1 MTGSYSNAFHI
12 YDSEGKSD
20 IPLQA
25 DKSAFK
31 ASARS
36 GGKQKLPALAK
47 GRTGEQPMS
56 NGFGFSLDDLDF
68 SRKILHASWHPR
80 ENTVAV
86 AAANN
91 LFVFK

>member
-1 MTGSYSNAFHI
+1 M
-12 YDSEGKSD
+12 
-20 IPLQA
+20 PLQA

-31 ASARS
+31 V
-36 GGKQKLPALAK
+36 GKRPGSEQKLAAVAR
-47 GRTGEQPMS
+47 GRNNENAN
-56 NGFGFSLDDLDF
+56 NGAFTFGMDELDF
-68 SRKILHASWHPR
+68 NRKILHASWHPR